1 MRIAPVEVL
10 GFPRI
15 SRTREETT
23 RCASECRGRAGR
35 RAPRRKGAASAHL
48 GLLEPLGLLV
58 LLQHAHHTA
67 VGDLIRKREAETGLG
82 EVVSATDGCGDC
94 AQRPARAFGTRAR
107 AGAEASVGGTA
118 RAFARARRA
127 CAGVCPRRDAVGRA
141 GGGRSRGPRRGVAGA
156 RALRACGPPIRKP
169 RRAHVALPED
179 VPCSPGTPRSDRDGR
194 PRPWAPSRSWRWKP
208 SYACVCVERVEA
220 TRVRGM
226 TGAGAP
232 RRDWRDGEE
241 A

>member
-23 RCASECRGRAGR
+23 RCASERRGRAGR

-94 AQRPARAFGTRAR
+94 AQRPSRAFGTRAR
-107 AGAEASVGGTA
+107 GGGRRRDSASVRARETRLRRSLPPSRRRRTRGGRTLARTTPRRRRCA
-118 RAFARARRA
+118 RASRMRTPYPKATSRARR
-127 CAGVCPRRDAVGRA
+127 
-141 GGGRSRGPRRGVAGA
+141 VAG
-156 RALRACGPPIRKP
+156 
-169 RRAHVALPED
+169 RRTLL
-179 VPCSPGTPRSDRDGR
+179 TRDPAKR
-194 PRPWAPSRSWRWKP
+194 P
-208 SYACVCVERVEA
+208 
-220 TRVRGM
+220 
-226 TGAGAP
+226 
-232 RRDWRDGEE
+232 
-241 A
+241 